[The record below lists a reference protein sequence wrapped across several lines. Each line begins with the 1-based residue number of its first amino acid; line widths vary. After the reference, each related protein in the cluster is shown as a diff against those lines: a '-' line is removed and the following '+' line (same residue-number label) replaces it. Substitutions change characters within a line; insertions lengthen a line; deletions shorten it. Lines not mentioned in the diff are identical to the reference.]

1 MQNISINP
9 QLTMKKT
16 KSTPSISDIEKKI
29 IQNILEKRQKILKG
43 IKMIEKFLSQS
54 STKTNVHVCCFIA
67 KKVKHLAIETDETIK
82 RSLKER

>member
-1 MQNISINP
+1 
-9 QLTMKKT
+9 
-16 KSTPSISDIEKKI
+16 
-29 IQNILEKRQKILKG
+29 
-43 IKMIEKFLSQS
+43 MIEKFLSQS

>member
-29 IQNILEKRQKILKG
+29 IQNIL
-43 IKMIEKFLSQS
+43 
-54 STKTNVHVCCFIA
+54 
-67 KKVKHLAIETDETIK
+67 
-82 RSLKER
+82 